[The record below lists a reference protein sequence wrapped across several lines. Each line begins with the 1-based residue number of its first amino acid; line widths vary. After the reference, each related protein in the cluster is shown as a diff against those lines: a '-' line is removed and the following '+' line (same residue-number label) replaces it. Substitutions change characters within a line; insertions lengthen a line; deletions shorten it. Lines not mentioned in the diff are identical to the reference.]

1 MRGWCPGGCPYK
13 SRERRGPGL
22 LSVAGMRNHA
32 GKFAAG
38 VYAPIRQAPRDEDVP
53 VEKPFPAGKMA
64 PGSPREGDDRPG
76 MGDCRE
82 KQACGPFFLNNLP
95 PGLAII
101 SIVTAGIFRYNIKT
115 QKSVHSVRV
124 IAATRPFGPL

>member
-1 MRGWCPGGCPYK
+1 
-13 SRERRGPGL
+13 
-22 LSVAGMRNHA
+22 
-32 GKFAAG
+32 
-38 VYAPIRQAPRDEDVP
+38 
-53 VEKPFPAGKMA
+53 
-64 PGSPREGDDRPG
+64 

-82 KQACGPFFLNNLP
+82 KQACGPFFLNSLL